1 MTDLF
6 NPVASDVDAS
16 CLNHLRFTSSVL
28 AEDMEVTGIC
38 TVELQLQLQLASG
51 AASTAAAGPIGADS
65 SHTHGGSPGHGH
77 GPGHGPDHG
86 YGHGPGDGAS
96 LRGLGHTDLDRNGDV
111 YVSLQCVQENGSAA
125 YVTEGCLRL
134 KHRKFELAANLLR
147 RGLSASQAALERIPH
162 QLPAPYLPVRTY
174 ESCDVAGAGVT
185 AAPVIESVLIEMLP
199 TSFLFKKG
207 QRVRLALYGADVG
220 HFQAGRAEPFDLR
233 LWTGL
238 MTSVSPGQ
246 TVVQGDA
253 VTVTPHSHAVV
264 TGSDRVTEEGRQQ
277 LLSGRSINF
286 SRLMLPVID
295 RDILLAV

>member
-77 GPGHGPDHG
+77 GPGHGPGHG

-162 QLPAPYLPVRTY
+162 QLPAPS
-174 ESCDVAGAGVT
+174 SCDPRDGGHNDRLFADAACGLDDGALCVDGDDDRMCVGDHRAPAGQPRG
-185 AAPVIESVLIEMLP
+185 
-199 TSFLFKKG
+199 
-207 QRVRLALYGADVG
+207 RLA
-220 HFQAGRAEPFDLR
+220 R
-233 LWTGL
+233 
-238 MTSVSPGQ
+238 
-246 TVVQGDA
+246 
-253 VTVTPHSHAVV
+253 
-264 TGSDRVTEEGRQQ
+264 
-277 LLSGRSINF
+277 
-286 SRLMLPVID
+286 
-295 RDILLAV
+295 